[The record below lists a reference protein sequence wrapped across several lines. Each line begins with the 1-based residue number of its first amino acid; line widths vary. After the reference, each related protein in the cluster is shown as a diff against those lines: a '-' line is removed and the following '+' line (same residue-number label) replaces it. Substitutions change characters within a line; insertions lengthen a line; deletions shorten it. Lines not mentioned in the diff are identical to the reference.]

1 MKHTKYNIKQQSL
14 GLCILVSLIF
24 ILLSACS
31 SSMHMRE
38 EKVEVYV
45 CEDTMNNGEKWILYL
60 YNDQTFVEQI
70 STYTWSGSYIIDKR
84 EDRYYLLKEIKSA
97 YDSLLSDA
105 EQQTVNL
112 QQYDEGMDNTETK
125 VTPLISMPFSDNLD
139 TLYYEL
145 PNATSETKKLVRRT
159 PQMHGLNN
167 ANRNKNFLPQIYEQ
181 QLKRLKRWKR
191 RLLFRL

>member
-1 MKHTKYNIKQQSL
+1 
-14 GLCILVSLIF
+14 
-24 ILLSACS
+24 
-31 SSMHMRE
+31 MHMRE

-84 EDRYYLLKEIKSA
+84 EDRYYLLKEERNM
-97 YDSLLSDA
+97 YDSLLL
-105 EQQTVNL
+105 T
-112 QQYDEGMDNTETK
+112 TETK

-167 ANRNKNFLPQIYEQ
+167 ANWDKNFLPQIYEQ
-181 QLKRLKRWKR
+181 QLKRLKRWKK

>member
-84 EDRYYLLKEIKSA
+84 EDRYYLLKEERNM
-97 YDSLLSDA
+97 YDSLLL
-105 EQQTVNL
+105 T
-112 QQYDEGMDNTETK
+112 TETE
-125 VTPLISMPFSDNLD
+125 VTPLISILFSDNLD

-145 PNATSETKKLVRRT
+145 PSATSETKKLVRRT
-159 PQMHGLNN
+159 PQMHGLNH
-167 ANRNKNFLPQIYEQ
+167 AHRNKNFLPQIYEQ
-181 QLKRLKRWKR
+181 QLKKLKRWKK
-191 RLLFRL
+191 RLKNNE

>member
-1 MKHTKYNIKQQSL
+1 MKHTNYNIKQQSL
-14 GLCILVSLIF
+14 VLCILVSLIF

-60 YNDQTFVEQI
+60 YSDQTFVEQI

-84 EDRYYLLKEIKSA
+84 EDRYYLLKEERNM
-97 YDSLLSDA
+97 YDSLLL
-105 EQQTVNL
+105 T
-112 QQYDEGMDNTETK
+112 TETE
-125 VTPLISMPFSDNLD
+125 VTPLISILFSDDLD

-159 PQMHGLNN
+159 SQMHGLNN
-167 ANRNKNFLPQIYEQ
+167 AN
-181 QLKRLKRWKR
+181 
-191 RLLFRL
+191 

>member
-14 GLCILVSLIF
+14 GLCIIASLIF

-45 CEDTMNNGEKWILYL
+45 CEDTMDSGEKWIIYL
-60 YNDQTFVEQI
+60 YSDQTFVEQI

-84 EDRYYLLKEIKSA
+84 EDRYYLLKEERNM
-97 YDSLLSDA
+97 YDSLLL
-105 EQQTVNL
+105 T
-112 QQYDEGMDNTETK
+112 TE
-125 VTPLISMPFSDNLD
+125 VEATPLISMPFSDNLD

-145 PNATSETKKLVRRT
+145 PDAKRETKKLVRRT
-159 PQMHGLNN
+159 SQIHGLNN

-181 QLKRLKRWKR
+181 QVKSLKRWKKKIKNNE
-191 RLLFRL
+191 

>member
-1 MKHTKYNIKQQSL
+1 MKHTNYNIKQQSL

-31 SSMHMRE
+31 SSMHIRE

-45 CEDTMNNGEKWILYL
+45 CEDTMNSGEKWIIYL
-60 YNDQTFVEQI
+60 YSDQTFVEQI

-84 EDRYYLLKEIKSA
+84 EDRYYLLKEERNM

-112 QQYDEGMDNTETK
+112 QQYDEGVDNTETK

-181 QLKRLKRWKR
+181 QLKSLKRWKI

>member
-84 EDRYYLLKEIKSA
+84 EDRYYLLKEERNM
-97 YDSLLSDA
+97 YDSLLL
-105 EQQTVNL
+105 T
-112 QQYDEGMDNTETK
+112 TETE
-125 VTPLISMPFSDNLD
+125 VTPLISIQFSDDLD

-145 PNATSETKKLVRRT
+145 SNATSETKKLVRRT
-159 PQMHGLNN
+159 SQMHGLNN
-167 ANRNKNFLPQIYEQ
+167 AN
-181 QLKRLKRWKR
+181 
-191 RLLFRL
+191 

>member
-1 MKHTKYNIKQQSL
+1 MEHTKYNITQHSF
-14 GLCILVSLIF
+14 GLCIIASLIF
-24 ILLSACS
+24 ILLNACS
-31 SSMHMRE
+31 SSVQMGE
-38 EKVEVYV
+38 ETVEVYA
-45 CEDTMNNGEKWILYL
+45 CEDTMNSGEKWIIYL
-60 YNDQTFVEQI
+60 YSDQTFVEQI
-70 STYTWSGSYIIDKR
+70 SSYTWSGSYIIDKR

-167 ANRNKNFLPQIYEQ
+167 ANWDKNFLPQIYEQ
-181 QLKRLKRWKR
+181 QLKRLKRWKK

>member
-14 GLCILVSLIF
+14 GLCIIASLIF

-45 CEDTMNNGEKWILYL
+45 CEDTMDSGEKWIIYL
-60 YNDQTFVEQI
+60 YSDQTFVEQI

-84 EDRYYLLKEIKSA
+84 EDRYYLLKEERNM
-97 YDSLLSDA
+97 YDSLLL
-105 EQQTVNL
+105 T
-112 QQYDEGMDNTETK
+112 TEVE

-145 PNATSETKKLVRRT
+145 PDAKRETKKLVRRT
-159 PQMHGLNN
+159 SQIHGLNN

-181 QLKRLKRWKR
+181 QVKSLKRWKKKIKNNE
-191 RLLFRL
+191 

>member
-1 MKHTKYNIKQQSL
+1 MKHTNYKIKQQSL

-45 CEDTMNNGEKWILYL
+45 CEDTMNSGEKWIIYL
-60 YNDQTFVEQI
+60 YSDQTFVEQI
-70 STYTWSGSYIIDKR
+70 STYTWSETYIIDKR
-84 EDRYYLLKEIKSA
+84 EDRYYLLKEDM

-112 QQYDEGMDNTETK
+112 QQYDEGVDNTEIK

-145 PNATSETKKLVRRT
+145 PSATSETKKLVRRT

-181 QLKRLKRWKR
+181 QLKKLKRWKK
-191 RLLFRL
+191 RLKNNE